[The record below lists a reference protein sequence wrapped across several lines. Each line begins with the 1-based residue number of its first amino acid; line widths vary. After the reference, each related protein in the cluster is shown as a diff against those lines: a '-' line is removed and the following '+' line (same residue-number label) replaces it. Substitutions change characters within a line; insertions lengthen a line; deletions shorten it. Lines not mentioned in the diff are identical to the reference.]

1 MENQLPEI
9 PEKKLRLKKWLKPLL
24 WVFTSF
30 LIVIILSITLVF
42 IYEDEI
48 KSAVIDELN
57 QHLNAEII
65 IKPEN
70 IDLTIIRSFPNTSI
84 DFKELTCFEATQSK
98 NRDTLFSANRISLQF
113 NIKDIF
119 YKKYDIKKIEC
130 SELDI
135 RLIIDENGTENYN
148 IWKEDTIN
156 STKNEKVVF
165 SLEHVSLKKI
175 KCSFKNKK
183 EKTKLLF
190 TLNKA
195 VFNGKFNDI
204 NYALN
209 TEGEMFLNYFTYKK
223 TNYLRNKNINF
234 NMELNVNEN
243 LYSIKSSEL
252 KINEVYVAVNGNLQ
266 NKNKIIL
273 SNLNF
278 TGKNLDVTTALTLLP
293 QSQQDRIK
301 DYDGEGVFYLN
312 GSIEGPLNSD
322 EIPQLKADFGFQHA
336 SLTYKPN
343 NITAKNV
350 NISGSYTNTNGY
362 DELLLKKISASIN
375 NNIISGDF
383 KLIDF
388 NEPYIDTKF
397 KLFADLK
404 EIILFYPIDTLKEL
418 SGLVFFEGEVKGK
431 LAQLQK
437 DFTDASNYSKG
448 NASFTNVKFN
458 FKKDEHKW
466 DLPYG
471 KLSFSGNNLI
481 TDSLKLTIGSS
492 DVDIKGTILNFLPWL
507 LKENE
512 QLSINAN
519 CKSNFISLDEL
530 LKSSGSSDE
539 FSFPKWLS
547 FTVESSVK
555 NIKLAKFTASNI
567 NGNIQLLNNK
577 LYSDNISF
585 QSMGGNVLLSGIMEE
600 YEHDISIK
608 GTSILKDID
617 VKRMMYEMNNFSQDE
632 ILDKHVKG
640 KGNFTFDF
648 STNWNKKWEC
658 DFDKLA
664 ANFDVQI
671 NQGELSEYKPLE
683 NLAKYIE
690 LKELQNIKFNTL
702 NCHLAISNR
711 VIDISKTKINNS
723 ALNVEF
729 YGTHDFENN
738 INYHIKLLLSDLLAK
753 RPGKNKKLDDELLLT
768 ENDPEN
774 KRCVFINMKGNIDNP
789 VITYDRKAMKEK
801 IKEDIKNE
809 KHNLKSILKEE
820 FGFFK
825 KDTSVK
831 VNKNENKAEQRFI
844 IDNDGKQKDK
854 ENKLQPKKKK
864 EEDEDF

>member
-809 KHNLKSILKEE
+809 KQNLKSILKEE

>member
-458 FKKDEHKW
+458 FKNDEQKW

-512 QLSINAN
+512 Q
-519 CKSNFISLDEL
+519 
-530 LKSSGSSDE
+530 
-539 FSFPKWLS
+539 
-547 FTVESSVK
+547 
-555 NIKLAKFTASNI
+555 
-567 NGNIQLLNNK
+567 
-577 LYSDNISF
+577 
-585 QSMGGNVLLSGIMEE
+585 
-600 YEHDISIK
+600 
-608 GTSILKDID
+608 
-617 VKRMMYEMNNFSQDE
+617 
-632 ILDKHVKG
+632 
-640 KGNFTFDF
+640 
-648 STNWNKKWEC
+648 
-658 DFDKLA
+658 
-664 ANFDVQI
+664 
-671 NQGELSEYKPLE
+671 
-683 NLAKYIE
+683 
-690 LKELQNIKFNTL
+690 
-702 NCHLAISNR
+702 
-711 VIDISKTKINNS
+711 
-723 ALNVEF
+723 
-729 YGTHDFENN
+729 
-738 INYHIKLLLSDLLAK
+738 
-753 RPGKNKKLDDELLLT
+753 
-768 ENDPEN
+768 
-774 KRCVFINMKGNIDNP
+774 
-789 VITYDRKAMKEK
+789 
-801 IKEDIKNE
+801 
-809 KHNLKSILKEE
+809 
-820 FGFFK
+820 
-825 KDTSVK
+825 
-831 VNKNENKAEQRFI
+831 
-844 IDNDGKQKDK
+844 
-854 ENKLQPKKKK
+854 
-864 EEDEDF
+864 